1 MNVHQLSVTYR
12 PEQDRIMVRVNTQQ
26 GEEFRFWMTR
36 RLTLQLWPV
45 LVELGQRR
53 LLTADVSLH
62 PGAGQDPMLSDQ
74 ALSMLAQFKKE
85 KMLRDADFKT
95 PYKAPAQWPMGQEP
109 LLLTTVEVKS
119 LPNLDCRL
127 SLREELPGSNRTRG
141 FELRLVPELM
151 QGFVH
156 LYEAAIVTSGWRSS
170 DATLTQIPA
179 SALTPDTFHAPAQK
193 FYLN

>member
-1 MNVHQLSVTYR
+1 MNVHQLSVTYQ
-12 PEQDRIMVRVNTQQ
+12 PEQDRILVRVNTQQ
-26 GEEFRFWMTR
+26 SDEFRFWMTR

-53 LLTADVSLH
+53 LLKADVSLH

-74 ALSMLAQFKKE
+74 ALSMLSQFKKE
-85 KMLRDADFKT
+85 KMLKEADFKT
-95 PYKAPAQWPMGQEP
+95 PFKAPAQWPMGQEP

-127 SLREELPGSNRTRG
+127 SLREELPGNQRTRG

-151 QGFVH
+151 QGFMH
-156 LYEAAIVTSGWRSS
+156 LYEAALVTSGWRGS
-170 DATLTQIPA
+170 DAPLTQMMAPA
-179 SALTPDTFHAPAQK
+179 QGLDAFHAPAEK